1 MPYLSKVEP
10 CSNKRQRY
18 WSTYSQL
25 FKKPIWPN
33 AIPFLKDRGI
43 PVTHLKKQLNKHR
56 HIANLTTKYNFD
68 SYRNGST
75 HSNNRVKKRASKVQV
90 VAENNVKTN
99 ILTLGRVS
107 SL

>member
-1 MPYLSKVEP
+1 MPYLY
-10 CSNKRQRY
+10 N
-18 WSTYSQL
+18 
-25 FKKPIWPN
+25 FF
-33 AIPFLKDRGI
+33 FLKDRGI
-43 PVTHLKKQLNKHR
+43 PVTQLKKQLNKHR

-99 ILTLGRVS
+99 ILTLCRGSRKQTT
-107 SL
+107 